1 MAVLDPTRAPVL
13 EPCGER
19 HFIYAPAEEAARAIA
34 SALER
39 QGWETA
45 VHAGGDVWLVVA
57 SCLRVMTA
65 PLAREV
71 RTHLVALASQ
81 HGAEYDDWESATA

>member
-1 MAVLDPTRAPVL
+1 MAVLDPSRAPVL

-19 HFIYAPAEEAARAIA
+19 HYIYAPAEAAARAIA

-45 VHAGGDVWLVVA
+45 VRPGGDVWLVVA
-57 SCLRVMTA
+57 SCLRVMTE
-65 PLAREV
+65 PLARDV
-71 RTHLVALASQ
+71 RTHLVALAAQ
-81 HGAEYDDWESATA
+81 HGAEYDGWEAATA